1 MHLIKNLNKKQRII
15 FFILSAIIL
24 VGIIY
29 FIVVS
34 ISRIGKIPTTVQYA
48 PFEANITLNGT
59 KINNNATIW
68 LEPGKYLAKIEFDH
82 FQTIKREVEITDK
95 YRYIVGIMEA
105 TDSSGE
111 EYANSHRQEFIETEG
126 VIGQALNQ
134 EGKEIKERY
143 PILNYL
149 PINNRLYSISYI
161 YNNNTAPTIAIKA
174 APEYLDAAVQKIKN
188 LEDVDPTIYQI
199 DFTATNPY
207 ITYTESPKASPEE
220 TIRASFTLSDTYKLS
235 EGEYI
240 AGEYYVATLYKYDY
254 DKDLVCAHYRVLLKK
269 TNDKWHILATPQP
282 LLTRKNT
289 PKAPKDILY
298 YANAFEP

>member
-34 ISRIGKIPTTVQYA
+34 ISRIGKIPITVQYA

-59 KINNNATIW
+59 KINNHTTVW

-82 FQTIKREVEITDK
+82 FKTIEREVEITDK

-105 TDSSGE
+105 TDSNGE

-207 ITYTESPKASPEE
+207 TTYTESPKASPEE
-220 TIRASFTLSDTYKLS
+220 TIKASFTLSDTYKLS

-254 DKDLVCAHYRVLLKK
+254 DKDLICAHYRVLLKK